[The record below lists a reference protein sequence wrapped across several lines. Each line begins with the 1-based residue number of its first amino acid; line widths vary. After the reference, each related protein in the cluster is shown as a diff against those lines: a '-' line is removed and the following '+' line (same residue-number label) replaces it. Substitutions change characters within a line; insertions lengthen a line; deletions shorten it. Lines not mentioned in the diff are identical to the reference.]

1 MQVKNTNPPIRLT
14 GRHVT
19 LTEAMED
26 YVRRRL
32 GTLHLDYPR
41 ILEIHAILSLEK
53 YRHRVD
59 IILRCNWHITIK
71 TSAET
76 DDMYASIDR
85 AIDRTAR
92 QMRKY
97 HTRLMCAG
105 LPRRK
110 SMRHAVLYPKLE
122 SD

>member
-1 MQVKNTNPPIRLT
+1 MQVRNTDPPIRLT

-19 LTEAMED
+19 VTEAIED

-32 GTLHLDYPR
+32 ATLHLDYPR

-53 YRHRVD
+53 FRHRVD

-97 HTRLMCAG
+97 LRKRDSTGDRRYNIEYIMARSLV
-105 LPRRK
+105 LP
-110 SMRHAVLYPKLE
+110 S
-122 SD
+122 

>member
-1 MQVKNTNPPIRLT
+1 MQVRNTDPPVRLT

-19 LTEAMED
+19 VTEAMED

-32 GTLHLDYPR
+32 ATLHLDYPR

-53 YRHRVD
+53 FRHRVD

-97 HTRLMCAG
+97 LRKRDSTGDRRYNIEYIMARSLV
-105 LPRRK
+105 LP
-110 SMRHAVLYPKLE
+110 S
-122 SD
+122 

>member
-1 MQVKNTNPPIRLT
+1 MQVRNTDPPVRLT

-19 LTEAMED
+19 VTEAMED

-32 GTLHLDYPR
+32 ATLHLDYPR

-53 YRHRVD
+53 FRHRVD

-97 HTRLMCAG
+97 LRKRDSTGDRRYNIEYIMERSLV
-105 LPRRK
+105 LP
-110 SMRHAVLYPKLE
+110 S
-122 SD
+122 